1 MATDRT
7 AFPATKAE
15 ILVCG
20 NNVQS
25 FIASGAITKGQ
36 VVAIDATGVSMTVR
50 AAVVESGEAPIGVA
64 IASVTAAEATAGK
77 QVPVAMIG
85 CIVYVS
91 NYASDVDMDA
101 GDYVTTND
109 CAIGGSVITC
119 SGAATQELVGR
130 MLEDSTAAS
139 LTMEQMKVK
148 CGCTNVIHA

>member
-7 AFPATKAE
+7 AFPTTKKE
-15 ILVCG
+15 ILVSG
-20 NNVQS
+20 NNVQT
-25 FIASGAITKGQ
+25 FIASGAISAGQ
-36 VVAIDATGVSMTVR
+36 VVAIDATGVTMTVR

-85 CIVYVS
+85 TIVYVS
-91 NYASDVDMDA
+91 NYSSDVDIDA
-101 GDYVTTND
+101 GEYVTTND
-109 CAIGGSVITC
+109 CAIGGSVIAC

-139 LTMEQMKVK
+139 LTMEKMLVL
-148 CGCTNVIHA
+148 CGNTNVIHA